1 MQKQQ
6 FTLEL
11 NASKEKVWDV
21 LWNIDSY
28 RSWTAAFS
36 EGSTVQTDNWK
47 KGTKVIFGDGK
58 GSGMLAEIADN
69 IPNEFMSF
77 RHIGEVK
84 DGVEDTTSD
93 KVKEWA
99 GALENYTLKEVDGK
113 TLLTV
118 EMDIN
123 DQWLNYF
130 METWPKALAN
140 IKQLAEQ

>member
-6 FTLEL
+6 FTIRL
-11 NASKEKVWDV
+11 NASKQKVWDV

-36 EGSTVQTDNWK
+36 EGSTVQTNNWK
-47 KGTKVIFGDGK
+47 KGTRVLFGDGK
-58 GSGMLAEIADN
+58 GSGMLAEIAEN

-77 RHIGEVK
+77 RHFGEVK

-99 GALENYTLKEVDGK
+99 GALENYTLKEVDGG
-113 TLLTV
+113 TELIV
-118 EMDIN
+118 EMDISE
-123 DQWLNYF
+123 QWLNYF
-130 METWPKALAN
+130 KETWPKALNN
-140 IKQLAEQ
+140 IKQLAER